1 MEEVVAGIDIGGT
14 NTTIGLVSKA
24 GRVLAKDGLKTKHF
38 PEIADFVIAANE
50 IINKQIE
57 NLRQDSPELTLKGIG
72 IGAPNANPFKGT
84 IENAPN
90 LSWRGIVPLAKLM
103 SDSLQVHCKLTN
115 DAKAAALGEQHFGAA
130 KGMKDFLVITLG
142 TGLGSGIIANG
153 SLVYGHDGFAGEL
166 GHVIVV
172 PGGRLCGC
180 GRNGCL
186 ETYVSA
192 TGLVRTYRELNPETS
207 PEMDARA
214 VAELAQAGDASAVEA
229 YRQTGEMLGFSL
241 ANSVAYTSP
250 EAIFLFGGLIRA
262 GEILFKPT
270 RESFEKNLLNN
281 YKGHIKIQPSTLHES
296 DAAVL
301 GAASIIWNE

>member
-1 MEEVVAGIDIGGT
+1 
-14 NTTIGLVSKA
+14 
-24 GRVLAKDGLKTKHF
+24 
-38 PEIADFVIAANE
+38 
-50 IINKQIE
+50 
-57 NLRQDSPELTLKGIG
+57 
-72 IGAPNANPFKGT
+72 
-84 IENAPN
+84 

-153 SLVYGHDGFAGEL
+153 SLIYGHDGFAGEL

-192 TGLVRTYRELNPETS
+192 TGLVNTFHELNPNAS

-214 VAELAQAGDASAVEA
+214 IAELAKAGDTIAIEA
-229 YRQTGEMLGFSL
+229 YRRTGEMLGFSL

-270 RESFEKNLLNN
+270 REAFEKNLLNN
-281 YKGHIKIQPSTLHES
+281 YKGHIQIHPSALHES